1 MSETINL
8 NFEIPQGYYTKEDLE
23 NHIKN
28 NILNFFDSP
37 IHGYSNRWKFY
48 NSIKKY
54 N

>member
-8 NFEIPQGYYTKEDLE
+8 NFEIPQDTKEDLE

-28 NILNFFDSP
+28 NILKIVDSP